1 MPRDV
6 NSLLDACQKDQIT
19 VLGWELWLVDHQIGT
34 RSNNLRPAPGHW
46 SGLIPVRSSDLPAV
60 VQGSGDADTIREQIA
75 KLDLDE
81 LVEIEWLQ
89 YVRVNVT
96 LGDNEKA

>member
-1 MPRDV
+1 
-6 NSLLDACQKDQIT
+6 
-19 VLGWELWLVDHQIGT
+19 
-34 RSNNLRPAPGHW
+34 
-46 SGLIPVRSSDLPAV
+46 LPAV

-96 LGDNEKA
+96 LGDSEKT